1 MWCNVKNKI
10 EENKFRI
17 SELNGREMLQLL
29 YCKFNMLEI
38 EFSYVSLIITDFS
51 LKIQPCTGRIQS
63 IKIQI

>member
-10 EENKFRI
+10 EENKIRI

-38 EFSYVSLIITDFS
+38 EFNYVSLIITDFS
-51 LKIQPCTGRIQS
+51 LKIQPYTGRIQP